1 MSNSLGLRR
10 QRAALIAAAR
20 AIVEAAEAEN
30 RDLSAE
36 EQANYDQAFADADE
50 LRGRIERLEAVE
62 AAGAELGDSVNGA
75 HRGDPQGGDG
85 ARVPEFQSR
94 GLRGLDAG
102 WHERG
107 EWRGLMQT
115 TRPEY
120 REAYRHW
127 LRTGEMQLRALQ
139 ADVNTSGGY
148 LTTPMQFVDELIQDV
163 DNMVFVRQRAR
174 IFTIATADALGAPSL
189 ESDPADP
196 TWTTELAIGTE
207 DSSMGFGRRELRPH
221 PLAKY
226 IKLSNTLLRKVPN
239 VEALVRSRLAYKF
252 AVTGENAYL
261 NGSGAQQ
268 PLGVFVASNDGI
280 PTSRDVSTDNT
291 TTAITFDGLINA
303 KYTLK
308 SQYWPRASWTFHRDA
323 VKMISKIKDG
333 NGQYIWRDSVRNGE
347 PDSVLGFP
355 VDQSEY
361 APNTFTTGLY
371 VGMLCDWS
379 NYWIVDALDMQM
391 QRLVERF
398 AETNQVAL
406 VGRMEGDGMPVK
418 SEAFVRVKLA

>member
-1 MSNSLGLRR
+1 MKKSLELRR

-36 EQANYDQAFADADE
+36 EQVNYDQAFADAEE

-62 AAGAELGDSVNGA
+62 AAGAELGDSANGA

-85 ARVPEFQSR
+85 ARVPAFGSR
-94 GLRGLDAG
+94 GLLGLDAG

-115 TRPEY
+115 TQPEY
-120 REAYRHW
+120 RQAFRHW
-127 LRTGEMQLRALQ
+127 LRTGELQQRALQ

-148 LTTPMQFVDELIQDV
+148 LVTPMQFVDELIKDV

-174 IFTIATADALGAPSL
+174 VFSVPTADSLGAPSL

-196 TWTTELAIGTE
+196 TWTSELAIGTE

-239 VEALVRSRLAYKF
+239 AEALVRGRLAYKF
-252 AVTGENAYL
+252 AVVDENAFL
-261 NGSGAQQ
+261 NGSGSQQ
-268 PLGVFVASNDGI
+268 PLGVFTASNDGI
-280 PTSRDVSTDNT
+280 PASRDVSTDNT
-291 TTAITFDGLINA
+291 TTEISFDNLINV

-308 SQYWPRASWTFHRDA
+308 AQYWPEASWTFHRDA
-323 VKMISKIKDG
+323 MKMISKLVDG
-333 NGQYIWRDSVRNGE
+333 NGQYIWRQSIRENE
-347 PDSVLGFP
+347 PDMILGHP
-355 VDQSEY
+355 VDVSEY

-371 VGMLCDWS
+371 VGLFGAWS
-379 NYWIVDALDMQM
+379 NYWIADALDMQM
-391 QRLVERF
+391 QRLVELF
-398 AETNQVAL
+398 AATNQVAI
-406 VGRMEGDGMPVK
+406 VGRRETDGMPVK